1 VCVRPTP
8 LFFVSCRERSYGG
21 VTAWCEKT
29 LEEFEKAEEP
39 TRSQSK
45 PERVVRPS
53 VSGSAGPV
61 DDLVAQ
67 PELEASEFPLPEQE
81 HARPTRRLAKA
92 YLGSLAEESGTM
104 KLGNHRWTKTAV
116 KWPNQVPGR
125 IDAYP
130 FVVLAITL
138 LAIFMTSTP
147 MITRSFSVDLPGVH
161 FASPMPKALREDAQ
175 VVSVMRDGAVY
186 YGNTRI
192 NAEDLAE
199 RIRESVRKGA
209 DQKIYIRADAR
220 AKYMDIERVLDEIS
234 KTGIQN
240 VSFFAEKLLP
250 KD

>member
-1 VCVRPTP
+1 
-8 LFFVSCRERSYGG
+8 
-21 VTAWCEKT
+21 
-29 LEEFEKAEEP
+29 
-39 TRSQSK
+39 
-45 PERVVRPS
+45 
-53 VSGSAGPV
+53 
-61 DDLVAQ
+61 
-67 PELEASEFPLPEQE
+67 
-81 HARPTRRLAKA
+81 
-92 YLGSLAEESGTM
+92 M
-104 KLGNHRWTKTAV
+104 KLGYHGWTKTAV
-116 KWPNQVPGR
+116 KWPNRIPGR

-147 MITRSFSVDLPGVH
+147 MITRGFSVDLPSFR
-161 FASPMPKALREDAQ
+161 FASPMPRALREDAQ

-186 YGNTRI
+186 YGNTKI

-209 DQKIYIRADAR
+209 DRKIYIRADAR
-220 AKYMDIERVLDEIS
+220 AKYRDIERVLDEIS